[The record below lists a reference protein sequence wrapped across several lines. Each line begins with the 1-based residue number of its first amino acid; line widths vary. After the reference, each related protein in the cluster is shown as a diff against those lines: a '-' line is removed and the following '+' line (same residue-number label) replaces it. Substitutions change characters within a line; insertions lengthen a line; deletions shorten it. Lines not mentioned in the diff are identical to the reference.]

1 MLGRLGS
8 VGYVPPPTVARLWQQ
23 YEGTGVGQQESQM
36 PTFVDTLVA
45 HKFNDS
51 KEPQLN
57 KVAVHLSQDSQ
68 RFVCLPQDVSEGDA
82 ENKCGIHFLKCST
95 PIIVTKPSARLAE
108 SLLWVCW
115 ILSRCETKRQRQALA
130 RWLSAGTELNA
141 PAAGREKWLFEL
153 LA

>member
-1 MLGRLGS
+1 MRAYFLVFCWLPAAISPSSRFWCREMLGRLGS

-57 KVAVHLSQDSQ
+57 KVAVLSLAGFAALCLFTPRCIRRWCRKQMRYPLSEMFHFHHHHRKALRAASRILAVGLLD
-68 RFVCLPQDVSEGDA
+68 FV
-82 ENKCGIHFLKCST
+82 
-95 PIIVTKPSARLAE
+95 
-108 SLLWVCW
+108 
-115 ILSRCETKRQRQALA
+115 AL
-130 RWLSAGTELNA
+130 
-141 PAAGREKWLFEL
+141 
-153 LA
+153 